1 MHLPLLQ
8 SECTCLNR
16 PAAPTRAIAQHGP
29 TCGRTVDVRGAHALT
44 CPRGGGPTRRHNAIR
59 DAVALWLRG

>member
-8 SECTCLNR
+8 SECACQNR
-16 PAAPTRAIAQHGP
+16 PAAPTRAVAQAGP
-29 TCGRTVDVRGAHALT
+29 ACGRAVDVRCVRALN
-44 CPRGGGPTRRHNAIR
+44 CPRGGGQVRRHNAIR